1 MKSNMTK
8 WHNVMT
14 AGLVG
19 PLAAMAAAQAAE
31 PESTDSFR
39 RGPNRVSV
47 GAKFLFNVSADF
59 QHFATPQNAGPG
71 VGVAQ
76 GEHFYDDGYVRV
88 DAGNNLGGQT
98 WFWGYD
104 SAAQLNAGNL
114 LLHSAPS
121 PADGLTHRENDPQY
135 GFEVNWARYLG
146 QFQLAKTPVTGG
158 LEFSFGLTE
167 LNSKQREAVTGGVGV
182 TEDAYA
188 VSPLLRTLI
197 VSGFLPTPYGQDEFG
212 APNYYR
218 FPDSPGPTPRKTI
231 ATAQENLKLDG
242 RMYGFKLGPFFE
254 VPLGKRLA
262 FQLNGGLALAAVD
275 SEFRYTESYTYTLYD
290 SVGKPYVNQ
299 VTPSG
304 GSASKTDWLV
314 GGYVGGRF
322 NWAITKN
329 WSLFLGAEYQ
339 NLGDYSLRA
348 GNKGVKLNLGQ
359 SFAINTGVG
368 YSF

>member
-19 PLAAMAAAQAAE
+19 QLAAMAAAQAAE
-31 PESTDSFR
+31 PELTDSFR

-88 DAGNNLGGQT
+88 DAGNNVGGQT

-121 PADGLTHRENDPQY
+121 PADGLTRRENDPQY

-146 QFQLAKTPVTGG
+146 QFYSGDTPVAGG

-167 LNSKQREAVTGGVGV
+167 LNFNQRAAVTGGVGV
-182 TEDAYA
+182 TEDAYPVPPA
-188 VSPLLRTLI
+188 LAPLI
-197 VSGFLPTPYGQDEFG
+197 GFLPTPYRQDEFG
-212 APNYYR
+212 APNFYR
-218 FPDSPGPTPRKTI
+218 FPDSPATRNTI
-231 ATAQENLKLDG
+231 AANATALENLKLDG
-242 RMYGFKLGPFFE
+242 RMYGLKLGPFFE
-254 VPLGKRLA
+254 VSLGRRLT
-262 FQLNGGLALAAVD
+262 FLLNGGLALAAVD
-275 SEFRYTESYTYTLYD
+275 SEFRYTESYTL
-290 SVGKPYVNQ
+290 
-299 VTPSG
+299 SG
-304 GSASKTDWLV
+304 LTGGYNYANPARSGSASETDWLV
-314 GGYVGGRF
+314 GGYIGGRF
-322 NWAITKN
+322 NWAIARN

-348 GNKGVKLNLGQ
+348 GNQGVKLNFGQ